1 MPGARPSAVLLLT
14 AAAVVGCGER
24 EAERVPAAPAVP
36 AEHSAPAGPPADE
49 WPGLHGPRFDNSAPA
64 DGLTWDWPPGGPP
77 VAWRRPCGTGYA
89 APVVAGG
96 RVVLL
101 HRVGPDVGPRA
112 DAAAA
117 LGGDEPREV
126 LQWFDLDTGE
136 PGPSAAVPATFES
149 DYPGHSG
156 APYATPAV
164 GRRGPD
170 GRRRVY
176 AHGAG
181 GVLRAVDLET
191 AEPLWSR
198 DLAAETRPAAKPFA
212 TASSPLVLP
221 PVDSQD
227 GAGGGERVVVAT
239 GGAEPNT
246 GLTCLD
252 GATGETV
259 WQSVDAAESYSSPV
273 PVVLRD
279 PETGDPES
287 GRRAILALMKT
298 RLLVADARTGEELGS
313 LPFELR
319 TVDAMNAASPV
330 VAGEIDGDPVVFV
343 GSGPSGRTAGCM
355 AARVRPDGSLEE
367 LWRNRRGL
375 DPQYNSLAAAGG
387 FVYGFGSNLNRQQ
400 KLRCLDVST
409 GELAWVWNGDL
420 PGAADDDAADAAGPL
435 RRGNLVRAGGVL
447 VCLGER
453 GELAAV
459 AADPAG
465 PRVLAAAA
473 EPVVAGPCY
482 TTPVLAGGRL
492 LVRTE
497 GELVC
502 LDLRAGR

>member
-126 LQWFDLDTGE
+126 LKWFDLDTGE

-319 TVDAMNAASPV
+319 TVDAMNAASP
-330 VAGEIDGDPVVFV
+330 GRRRGDRRRP
-343 GSGPSGRTAGCM
+343 G
-355 AARVRPDGSLEE
+355 RVRRQRAERADRRLHGRPRPPGRFAGGTLAEPPRPGPAIQQPRGGRRVRLRVRLEPE
-367 LWRNRRGL
+367 PAAEAALPRRVDRRTGVGLERRPARRRG
-375 DPQYNSLAAAGG
+375 
-387 FVYGFGSNLNRQQ
+387 
-400 KLRCLDVST
+400 
-409 GELAWVWNGDL
+409 
-420 PGAADDDAADAAGPL
+420 
-435 RRGNLVRAGGVL
+435 
-447 VCLGER
+447 
-453 GELAAV
+453 
-459 AADPAG
+459 
-465 PRVLAAAA
+465 
-473 EPVVAGPCY
+473 
-482 TTPVLAGGRL
+482 
-492 LVRTE
+492 
-497 GELVC
+497 
-502 LDLRAGR
+502 